1 MFASRQASFE
11 AMVRAYAADLYRFAY
26 WLCRDRGTAEDLV
39 QETFRRAW
47 QHWPTLRAERAA
59 RAWLLTTLRREHA
72 RLYERRR
79 LDTVEAGEQE
89 LAQLMRDDTVGAIEM
104 RDALGRLP
112 VSYREP
118 LLLQVLFGFSAAEIA
133 GMLSLSEAAVTTRL
147 SRARLALR
155 RLLDP
160 VLPESWT
167 KAVS

>member
-1 MFASRQASFE
+1 MFAFRQSSFE

-26 WLCRDRGTAEDLV
+26 WLCRDRATAEDLV

-47 QHWPTLRAERAA
+47 QHWPSLRAERAA

-72 RLYERRR
+72 RLYERYRPAS
-79 LDTVEAGEQE
+79 VEATEEE
-89 LAQLMRDDTVGAIEM
+89 LARLAEDSVTRAVEM
-104 RDALGRLP
+104 RDALARLP
-112 VSYREP
+112 AGYREP

-133 GMLSLSEAAVTTRL
+133 QMLTLTEGAVLTRL

-160 VLPESWT
+160 TLPEAWT
-167 KAVS
+167 KVVS